1 MDTIAEHSD
10 TRRPGPAW
18 RTAAPVVRAAVAIGT
33 IVALVASVGAP
44 FKWY

>member
-1 MDTIAEHSD
+1 MDTIAEHSA
-10 TRRPGPAW
+10 TRRHDPTW
-18 RTAAPVVRAAVAIGT
+18 RAAVPVARATLVVGT